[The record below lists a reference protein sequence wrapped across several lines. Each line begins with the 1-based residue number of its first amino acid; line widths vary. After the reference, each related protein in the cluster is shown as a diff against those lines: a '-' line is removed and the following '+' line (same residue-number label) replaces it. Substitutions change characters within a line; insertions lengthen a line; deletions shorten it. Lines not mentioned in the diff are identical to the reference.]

1 MSSAMFITKALE
13 GGLELPNWESS
24 LGNCQPR
31 FKLTDP
37 TSFQFVRLPT
47 VFALQILEGPN

>member
-24 LGNCQPR
+24 LSNCQPR
-31 FKLTDP
+31 IKLTNP
-37 TSFQFVRLPT
+37 TLFQL
-47 VFALQILEGPN
+47 

>member
-24 LGNCQPR
+24 LSNCQPR
-31 FKLTDP
+31 CKLTDP
-37 TSFQFVRLPT
+37 TSFQL
-47 VFALQILEGPN
+47 